1 MGMFGKIVSIALAII
16 AFVLVYMIGVPK
28 LISSQNDLLV
38 LLGLTT
44 LVVSGISVLAFA
56 FAMIKKGFQTDKK
69 EDSNG

>member
-1 MGMFGKIVSIALAII
+1 MGMFGKVVAIALAII
-16 AFVLVYMIGVPK
+16 AFVLVYMIGVPQ

-44 LVVSGISVLAFA
+44 LLVSGISVLAFA
-56 FAMIKKGFQTDKK
+56 FTMIKKGVQTDKK

>member
-1 MGMFGKIVSIALAII
+1 MGMFGKIVAIALAII
-16 AFVLVYMIGVPK
+16 AFVFVYMIGVPQ

-44 LVVSGISVLAFA
+44 LLVGGISVLAFA
-56 FAMIKKGFQTDKK
+56 FTMIKKGFQPVKK